1 MYNQIYREEILYM
14 YKLSEISKKYSEKKM
29 SPQEAAGLISAGDR
43 ISYGFGYT
51 APHAVDEALAERLK
65 NGELDHLELVNTL
78 TMHEPAV
85 YRETSD
91 NSQIQFTCG
100 HFSGLDRKHSKN
112 GRCWFTPIFFRESP
126 KYWAEEEPADV
137 LIIQTTPMDQWG
149 NFNIG
154 PALTDVRGYLKGAKK
169 VIVETNDKLPFVH
182 GIQTELNLS
191 EVDAVVEGDN
201 PDIPEITSRPA
212 DDKDRKIAETVV
224 NLIESGS
231 TLQLGIG
238 ALPNMIGQ
246 MLCESDR
253 TDLGAHTEMLTDAY
267 VDLYNA
273 GKLTSSHSSIPGK
286 IVYAFAGGTRKL
298 YDFLDHNQ
306 KCCAAPVSYVNDVH
320 VISSIEKMISVNGA
334 IDLDLFGQV
343 NAESAGFQHI
353 SGTGGQ
359 LDFVQGAYGSSGG
372 KSFICL
378 HSTRTK
384 RDGTTESLIKPALP
398 LGSIVTTPRA
408 AVHYVV
414 TEYGAA
420 SLKGKSTW
428 KRAEALIQIA
438 HPDFREELIRDA
450 EKMGIWTN
458 TSRLS
463 L

>member
-1 MYNQIYREEILYM
+1 M
-14 YKLSEISKKYSEKKM
+14 YKLADLPSKYEEKKM
-29 SPQEAAGLISAGDR
+29 SPQQAAGLVHDGDR

-51 APHAVDEALAERLK
+51 APYAVDEALAERLK
-65 NGELDHLELVNTL
+65 NGDLKNIELVNTL
-78 TMHEPAV
+78 SMHEPAV
-85 YRETSD
+85 YQAAENND
-91 NSQIQFTCG
+91 QIKFTCG

-126 KYWAEEEPADV
+126 KYWAEEAPADV
-137 LIIQTTPMDQWG
+137 LIIQTTPMDKWG

-154 PALTDVRGYLKGAKK
+154 PALTDIRGYLKGAKK
-169 VIVETNDKLPFVH
+169 VIVETNSKIPFVH
-182 GIQTELNLS
+182 GMQTELNLCD
-191 EVDAVVEGDN
+191 VDAVVEGNN

-224 NLIESGS
+224 DLIESGS

-267 VDLYNA
+267 VDLYEA

-286 IVYAFAGGTRKL
+286 IVYAFAGGTKRL

-320 VISSIEKMISVNGA
+320 VISSIDKMISVNGA

-359 LDFVQGAYGSSGG
+359 LDFVQGAYGSRGG

-378 HSTRTK
+378 HSTRQK
-384 RDGTTESLIKPALP
+384 KDGSVESLIKPALP

-420 SLKGKSTW
+420 ELKGKSTW
-428 KRAEALIQIA
+428 KRAEALINIA
-438 HPDFREELIRDA
+438 HPDFRDELIKDA

>member
-1 MYNQIYREEILYM
+1 M
-14 YKLSEISKKYSEKKM
+14 YKLADLPSKYEEKKM
-29 SPQEAAGLISAGDR
+29 SPQQAAELVHDGDR

-51 APHAVDEALAERLK
+51 APYAVDEALAERLK
-65 NGELDHLELVNTL
+65 NGDLKNIELVNTL
-78 TMHEPAV
+78 SMHEPAV
-85 YRETSD
+85 YQASENND
-91 NSQIQFTCG
+91 QIKFTCG

-126 KYWAEEEPADV
+126 KYWAEEAPADV
-137 LIIQTTPMDQWG
+137 LIIQTTPMDKWG

-154 PALTDVRGYLKGAKK
+154 PALTDIRGYLKGAKK
-169 VIVETNDKLPFVH
+169 VIVETNSKIPFVH
-182 GIQTELNLS
+182 GMQTELNLCD
-191 EVDAVVEGDN
+191 VDAVVEGNN

-224 NLIESGS
+224 DLIESGS

-267 VDLYNA
+267 VDLYEA

-286 IVYAFAGGTRKL
+286 IVYAFAGGTKRL

-320 VISSIEKMISVNGA
+320 VISSIDKMISVNGA

-359 LDFVQGAYGSSGG
+359 LDFVQGAYCSRGG

-378 HSTRTK
+378 HSTRQK
-384 RDGTTESLIKPALP
+384 KDGSVESLIKPALP

-420 SLKGKSTW
+420 ELKGKSTW
-428 KRAEALIQIA
+428 KRAEALINIA
-438 HPDFREELIRDA
+438 HPDFRDELIKDA

>member
-1 MYNQIYREEILYM
+1 MYR
-14 YKLSEISKKYSEKKM
+14 LSELEAKYQEKKM
-29 SPQEAAGLISAGDR
+29 TPQQAAALVKSGDR

-65 NGELDHLELVNTL
+65 NGEVDHLELVNTL
-78 TMHEPAV
+78 SMHEPAV
-85 YRETSD
+85 SLETESND
-91 NSQIQFTCG
+91 QIRFTCG
-100 HFSGLDRKHSKN
+100 HFSGLDRKRSKD

-126 KYWAEEEPADV
+126 KYWEQEAPADV
-137 LIIQTTPMDQWG
+137 LIIQTTPMDKWG

-154 PALTDVRGYLKGAKK
+154 PALTDVRGYLKSAKT
-169 VIVETNDKLPFVH
+169 VIVETNEKLPFVH
-182 GIQTELNLS
+182 GMQTDLNLCD
-191 EVDAVVEGDN
+191 VDAVVEGNN
-201 PDIPEITSRPA
+201 PDIPEIKSRPA
-212 DDKDRKIAETVV
+212 DEDHRKIAETVV
-224 NLIESGS
+224 DLIESGS

-267 VDLYNA
+267 VDLYEA

-286 IVYAFAGGTRKL
+286 IVYAFAGGTRRL
-298 YDFLDHNQ
+298 YDFLDNNM
-306 KCCAAPVSYVNDVH
+306 KCFAAPVSYVNNVQ
-320 VISSIEKMISVNGA
+320 VISSIDKMISVNGA

-359 LDFVQGAYGSSGG
+359 LDFVQGAYGSNGG

-378 HSTRTK
+378 HSTRK
-384 RDGTTESLIKPALP
+384 KKDGSVESLIKPALP
-398 LGSIVTTPRA
+398 LGSIITTPRA

-420 SLKGKSTW
+420 MLKGQSTW
-428 KRAEALIQIA
+428 KRAEALINIA
-438 HPDFREELIRDA
+438 HPDFRDELIKDA

-458 TSRLS
+458 TSKLS
-463 L
+463 I

>member
-1 MYNQIYREEILYM
+1 M
-14 YKLSEISKKYSEKKM
+14 YKLAELPSKYEEKKM
-29 SPQEAAGLISAGDR
+29 SPQEAAELVQDGDR

-51 APHAVDEALAERLK
+51 APYAVDEALAERLK
-65 NGELDHLELVNTL
+65 NGELKNIELVNTL
-78 TMHEPAV
+78 SMHEPAV
-85 YRETSD
+85 YQASE
-91 NSQIQFTCG
+91 NNEQIKFTCG

-126 KYWAEEEPADV
+126 KYWAEETPADV
-137 LIIQTTPMDQWG
+137 LVIQATPMDKWG

-154 PALTDVRGYLKGAKK
+154 PALTDIRGYLKGAKK
-169 VIVETNDKLPFVH
+169 VIVETNSKMPFVH
-182 GIQTELNLS
+182 GMQTELNLCD
-191 EVDAVVEGDN
+191 VDAVVEGNN

-212 DDKDRKIAETVV
+212 DEKDRKIAETVV
-224 NLIESGS
+224 DLIESGS

-267 VDLYNA
+267 VDLYEA

-286 IVYAFAGGTRKL
+286 IVYAFAGGTKRL

-306 KCCAAPVSYVNDVH
+306 KCFAAPVSYVNDVH
-320 VISSIEKMISVNGA
+320 VISSIDKMISVNGA

-359 LDFVQGAYGSSGG
+359 LDFVQGAYGSRGG

-378 HSTRTK
+378 HSTRQK
-384 RDGTTESLIKPALP
+384 KDGSVESLIKPALP

-420 SLKGKSTW
+420 ELKGKSTW
-428 KRAEALIQIA
+428 KRAEALINIA
-438 HPDFREELIRDA
+438 HPDFRDELIKDA

-458 TSRLS
+458 TSKLS